1 MNSSHKFSRNFDKT
15 PAKLK
20 HKKTTCI
27 FYEIYYAYW
36 YGCISQFDVSQGH
49 YMRSWYLKSH
59 AIRLFVQCLLQANN
73 KDDINGVHYWPFVRG
88 IHQWHEYLPLKGPV
102 KIPSPVMQRAF
113 PFHDIYIVYIDSV
126 VLVTY
131 ISMALVV
138 PFPGPSVTAHTQ
150 IHLRQVPRQTID
162 CGHRADKLR
171 VHWARTWNASSLE
184 FLYIDGARLWYLQC
198 ITIEILQS
206 YIIR

>member
-1 MNSSHKFSRNFDKT
+1 MVQLKNYTHSLCVCCILFWLGNDPENMDYINEWMNSSHKFSRNFDKT

-20 HKKTTCI
+20 HNKTTCI

-36 YGCISQFDVSQGH
+36 YGWIRQFDVSQGH

-102 KIPSPVMQRAF
+102 KISSHVMQWAF
-113 PFHDIYIVYIDSV
+113 PFHDIYIVYI
-126 VLVTY
+126 
-131 ISMALVV
+131 
-138 PFPGPSVTAHTQ
+138 
-150 IHLRQVPRQTID
+150 
-162 CGHRADKLR
+162 
-171 VHWARTWNASSLE
+171 
-184 FLYIDGARLWYLQC
+184 LYILIVLYWLPIYQWL
-198 ITIEILQS
+198 
-206 YIIR
+206 